1 MISLVIFF
9 LSSVIHPC
17 KLVFCFQD
25 VMEVKKTCK
34 GEKKKAGKG
43 KKMAKTKRH
52 VKPLLVLEAR
62 NKQPE
67 EYSETNV
74 KEEKKKKKNVGKR

>member
-25 VMEVKKTCK
+25 AMEVKKTCK

-43 KKMAKTKRH
+43 KKMGKTKRH
-52 VKPLLVLEAR
+52 VKPLLVLEAN

-67 EYSETNV
+67 EIGRAHV
-74 KEEKKKKKNVGKR
+74 